1 VNARVAAVLVA
12 LAALA
17 VIAAGVAYLALD
29 IARTA
34 TP

>member
-1 VNARVAAVLVA
+1 MSGRVAYAVVA

-17 VIAAGVAYLALD
+17 VIAAGVAWLALD